1 MACIEDCQH
10 TFWGGNGTCQTI
22 NGVETKC
29 VCQSTGYL
37 SVNLQ
42 DSPSCVSEQ
51 ASLVFNL
58 ISTVLGLALT
68 IHTGFHI
75 VQRLRVQQEQASKQ
89 DARRLTMHIFLL
101 LSALCFAIFSCLHM
115 MIPGLTYSRTIP
127 LLAGCNTFGMMA
139 SPSVMALFFHSLP
152 RISKSC
158 CPIAHN
164 VQGVLTHER
173 TLRALHFLVFVGS
186 FLPCVALMYLAGT
199 KAAIKYLWIVPLLGC
214 FFFLP
219 LIAFSLMKLVNLMKS
234 LQSTT
239 LSTGPDS
246 YTKTIK
252 KAQYFMRFIVIFGYC
267 IAIPYG
273 LAFLNSPFMQD
284 TPLVFASFGTALLMT
299 TWPHV
304 VLLVFPGTTQKRRKQ
319 IKKSQVVVAGG
330 QGQQKTLS
338 PGDTR
343 TSFSK
348 SPMEENNISPANV
361 SSQKYVQKGGG
372 IHSEGGKC
380 EQCPA

>member
-1 MACIEDCQH
+1 
-10 TFWGGNGTCQTI
+10 
-22 NGVETKC
+22 
-29 VCQSTGYL
+29 
-37 SVNLQ
+37 
-42 DSPSCVSEQ
+42 
-51 ASLVFNL
+51 
-58 ISTVLGLALT
+58 
-68 IHTGFHI
+68 
-75 VQRLRVQQEQASKQ
+75 
-89 DARRLTMHIFLL
+89 
-101 LSALCFAIFSCLHM
+101 
-115 MIPGLTYSRTIP
+115 
-127 LLAGCNTFGMMA
+127 
-139 SPSVMALFFHSLP
+139 
-152 RISKSC
+152 
-158 CPIAHN
+158 
-164 VQGVLTHER
+164 
-173 TLRALHFLVFVGS
+173 
-186 FLPCVALMYLAGT
+186 
-199 KAAIKYLWIVPLLGC
+199 
-214 FFFLP
+214 
-219 LIAFSLMKLVNLMKS
+219 MKS

-304 VLLVFPGTTQKRRKQ
+304 VLLVFPGTTQKRRRQ
-319 IKKSQVVVAGG
+319 IKKSQVVVTDG
-330 QGQQKTLS
+330 QGQQTTLG

-348 SPMEENNISPANV
+348 SPMENNVSPANV
-361 SSQKYVQKGGG
+361 SSQKYVQKGG